1 MTARELQDAVVA
13 DLKKLFSGIYYKTPE
28 ETTSPPNI
36 YKQFLPKRTVEDGDK
51 DDPYPYIIVR
61 LDSGGIETQ
70 RDPHKVAVLLLI
82 GIYDDDLQNNGY
94 LAVMEIIEKIQRH
107 YEETPALKEFVCAD
121 PFNWALQDEE
131 SYPYYFGACN
141 LTFHVPA
148 PRAKWSDLV

>member
-1 MTARELQDAVVA
+1 MTARELQDAVA
-13 DLKKLFSGIYYKTPE
+13 SDLKKLFSGIYYKTPE
-28 ETTSPPNI
+28 ESTSPPNI
-36 YKQFLPKRTVEDGDK
+36 YKQFLPKRTVEDGGK

-82 GIYDDDLQNNGY
+82 GIYDDDLQNNGH
-94 LAVMEIIEKIQRH
+94 LAVLEIIEKIQRH

-148 PRAKWSDLV
+148 PRAKWSGLV

>member
-82 GIYDDDLQNNGY
+82 GIYDDALQNDGH
-94 LAVMEIIEKIQRH
+94 LAVMEVIEKIQRH